1 MAIKNV
7 ILEPKA
13 IESKRNFMENNMKF
27 YNKWP
32 FHIGVIIFSIIS
44 DQLTKLW
51 ALSRFTDE
59 AGNMTYEKIPVIG
72 ELVRFQL
79 VFNKGAAFS
88 SRPQDLMP
96 FLPPWLFFLLISIVA
111 AVALA
116 WFYKSIDKRDYLSR
130 LGVVMILGGAVGNFI
145 DRMRMQ
151 MVVDF
156 IDCDFPDFIM
166 TRFPTFNVA
175 DSFVT
180 VGVALV
186 ILSPVFLKKLHK
198 QIKEEKDAEK
208 NSKENRVE
216 EEKDAEKNSKENREE
231 EKVSS

>member
-1 MAIKNV
+1 
-7 ILEPKA
+7 
-13 IESKRNFMENNMKF
+13 MKF

-32 FHIGVIIFSIIS
+32 FHIGVIVFSIVA

-51 ALSRFTDE
+51 ALARFTNETGAPNHDII
-59 AGNMTYEKIPVIG
+59 NVIG

-96 FLPPWLFFLLISIVA
+96 FLSPTVFFILISVVA
-111 AVALA
+111 AVVMFL
-116 WFYKSIDKRDYLSR
+116 FYRSIDKRDWMSR

-145 DRMRMQ
+145 DRMRLK

-156 IDCDFPDFIM
+156 IDCDLPDFIM

-180 VGVALV
+180 VGVAVV
-186 ILSPVFLKKLHK
+186 ILSPVILKKVHK
-198 QIKEEKDAEK
+198 QIKEEKEIEK
-208 NSKENRVE
+208 QKLADSKTPEAKPESNE
-216 EEKDAEKNSKENREE
+216 SEATEPKD
-231 EKVSS
+231 

>member
-1 MAIKNV
+1 
-7 ILEPKA
+7 
-13 IESKRNFMENNMKF
+13 MKF
-27 YNKWP
+27 YNKLP
-32 FHIGVIIFSIIS
+32 FHIIVILVSIVS

-51 ALSRFTDE
+51 ALARFTNDTG
-59 AGNMTYEKIPVIG
+59 APNHDIINVIG

-96 FLPPWLFFLLISIVA
+96 FLPSWVFYLLISVVA
-111 AVALA
+111 AVILF

-130 LGVVMILGGAVGNFI
+130 LGIVMIFGGAIGNFI

-186 ILSPVFLKKLHK
+186 ILSPVILRKLHK
-198 QIKEEKDAEK
+198 RIKEEEAAAKAAKDAMVTDAGAVGDAKTAGDAEK
-208 NSKENRVE
+208 
-216 EEKDAEKNSKENREE
+216 
-231 EKVSS
+231 

>member
-1 MAIKNV
+1 
-7 ILEPKA
+7 
-13 IESKRNFMENNMKF
+13 MENNTKF

-32 FHIGVIIFSIIS
+32 FHVAVIVFSIVS

-59 AGNMTYEKIPVIG
+59 TGAYTYEKIPVIG

-111 AVALA
+111 AFALA

-151 MVVDF
+151 QVVDF

-186 ILSPVFLKKLHK
+186 ILSPVFLRKLHK
-198 QIKEEKDAEK
+198 QIKEEKEAEK
-208 NSKENRVE
+208 KNE
-216 EEKDAEKNSKENREE
+216 EIKNEG
-231 EKVSS
+231 

>member
-1 MAIKNV
+1 
-7 ILEPKA
+7 
-13 IESKRNFMENNMKF
+13 MKF

-32 FHIGVIIFSIIS
+32 FHIAVVLFSIVA

-51 ALSRFTDE
+51 ALARFTNETGAPNHDII
-59 AGNMTYEKIPVIG
+59 NVIG

-96 FLPPWLFFLLISIVA
+96 FLSPTVFFILISVVA
-111 AVALA
+111 AVVMFF
-116 WFYKSIDKRDYLSR
+116 FYKNIDKRDWLSR

-145 DRMRMQ
+145 DRMRLQ

-166 TRFPTFNVA
+166 VRFPTFNVA

-180 VGVALV
+180 VGVAV
-186 ILSPVFLKKLHK
+186 IILSPVILKKVHK
-198 QIKEEKDAEK
+198 QIKEEKEIEK
-208 NSKENRVE
+208 QKLAGSKTPVAKPESNE
-216 EEKDAEKNSKENREE
+216 SEATEPKD
-231 EKVSS
+231 

>member
-1 MAIKNV
+1 
-7 ILEPKA
+7 
-13 IESKRNFMENNMKF
+13 MENNMKF

-32 FHIGVIIFSIIS
+32 FHVAVIIFSIIS

-111 AVALA
+111 AVALV

-156 IDCDFPDFIM
+156 IDCDIPDIHIM
-166 TRFPTFNVA
+166 DFNMVRFPTFNVA

-186 ILSPVFLKKLHK
+186 ILSPVILRKLHK
-198 QIKEEKDAEK
+198 QMKEEKDAEK
-208 NSKENRVE
+208 KAKENSVE
-216 EEKDAEKNSKENREE
+216 EKNVEKNREPAE
-231 EKVSS
+231 S

>member
-1 MAIKNV
+1 
-7 ILEPKA
+7 
-13 IESKRNFMENNMKF
+13 MKF
-27 YNKWP
+27 YNKIP
-32 FHIGVIIFSIIS
+32 FHIAIIVFSIVS

-51 ALSRFTDE
+51 ALARFTNETGAPNHDVI
-59 AGNMTYEKIPVIG
+59 NVIG

-88 SRPQDLMP
+88 SRPQDLLP

-111 AVALA
+111 AVVLF
-116 WFYKSIDKRDYLSR
+116 WFYKSVDKRDYLSR
-130 LGVVMILGGAVGNFI
+130 MGIVIIFGGAVGNFI
-145 DRMRMQ
+145 DRMRLQ

-186 ILSPVFLKKLHK
+186 ILSPLLLKKLHK
-198 QIKEEKDAEK
+198 QIKEEEAAAKAAKSAKAEEAAKDEIAAKDAEIK
-208 NSKENRVE
+208 
-216 EEKDAEKNSKENREE
+216 
-231 EKVSS
+231 

>member
-1 MAIKNV
+1 
-7 ILEPKA
+7 
-13 IESKRNFMENNMKF
+13 MKF
-27 YNKWP
+27 YNKIP
-32 FHIGVIIFSIIS
+32 FHIAIIVFSIVS

-51 ALSRFTDE
+51 ALARFTNETGAPNHDVV
-59 AGNMTYEKIPVIG
+59 NVIG

-88 SRPQDLMP
+88 SRPQDLLP

-111 AVALA
+111 AVVLF
-116 WFYKSIDKRDYLSR
+116 WFYKSVDKRDYLSR
-130 LGVVMILGGAVGNFI
+130 MGIVMIFGGAVGNFI
-145 DRMRMQ
+145 DRMRLQ

-186 ILSPVFLKKLHK
+186 ILSPIILRKLHK
-198 QIKEEKDAEK
+198 QIKEEEAAAKAAKSAKAEEAAKDEIAAKDAEIK
-208 NSKENRVE
+208 
-216 EEKDAEKNSKENREE
+216 
-231 EKVSS
+231 

>member
-1 MAIKNV
+1 
-7 ILEPKA
+7 
-13 IESKRNFMENNMKF
+13 MKF
-27 YNKWP
+27 YNKLP
-32 FHIGVIIFSIIS
+32 FHIGLIVFSIVA

-51 ALSRFTDE
+51 AVARFTNETGAQTHDYI
-59 AGNMTYEKIPVIG
+59 NVVG
-72 ELVRFQL
+72 EFIRFGL

-96 FLPPWLFFLLISIVA
+96 FLPPWLFFLIISIVA
-111 AVALA
+111 AVALG
-116 WFYKSIDKRDYLSR
+116 WFYRSIDKRDWLSR

-145 DRMRMQ
+145 DRMRLQ

-156 IDCDFPDFIM
+156 IDCDLPDFIM

-186 ILSPVFLKKLHK
+186 ILSPVILKKLHK
-198 QIKEEKDAEK
+198 QIKDEKEAEK
-208 NSKENRVE
+208 KAKEE
-216 EEKDAEKNSKENREE
+216 TEKKDEQ
-231 EKVSS
+231 

>member
-1 MAIKNV
+1 MDRQELCEIEEGSWNLKIIDV
-7 ILEPKA
+7 I
-13 IESKRNFMENNMKF
+13 
-27 YNKWP
+27 NKWP
-32 FHIGVIIFSIIS
+32 FHLGVIVFSIVS

-51 ALSRFTDE
+51 ALVRFTNDTG
-59 AGNMTYEKIPVIG
+59 APNHDVINVIG
-72 ELVRFQL
+72 EWIRFQL

-111 AVALA
+111 SVVLL
-116 WFYKSIDKRDYLSR
+116 WFYRSIDKRDWMSR

-145 DRMRMQ
+145 DRMRLS

-156 IDCDFPDFIM
+156 IDCDLPDFIM

-180 VGVALV
+180 VGVAVV
-186 ILSPVFLKKLHK
+186 ILSPVILRKLHK
-198 QIKEEKDAEK
+198 QIKDEKQGTEH
-208 NSKENRVE
+208 
-216 EEKDAEKNSKENREE
+216 
-231 EKVSS
+231 

>member
-1 MAIKNV
+1 MT
-7 ILEPKA
+7 
-13 IESKRNFMENNMKF
+13 KF

-32 FHIGVIIFSIIS
+32 FHVGVILFSIVA

-51 ALSRFTDE
+51 AIVRFTNETGAPNHDIIE
-59 AGNMTYEKIPVIG
+59 VIG
-72 ELVRFQL
+72 DLVRFQL

-96 FLPPWLFFLLISIVA
+96 FLSPTVFFILISVVA
-111 AVALA
+111 CVVMFV
-116 WFYKSIDKRDYLSR
+116 FYKSIDKRDWLSR

-145 DRMRMQ
+145 DRMRLK

-156 IDCDFPDFIM
+156 IDCDFPDISFQNFSM

-180 VGVALV
+180 VGVAV
-186 ILSPVFLKKLHK
+186 IILSPIILKKIHK
-198 QIKEEKDAEK
+198 EIKAEK
-208 NSKENRVE
+208 E
-216 EEKDAEKNSKENREE
+216 AEKKALAAKKEKPAAGD
-231 EKVSS
+231 EK

>member
-1 MAIKNV
+1 
-7 ILEPKA
+7 
-13 IESKRNFMENNMKF
+13 MKF

-32 FHIGVIIFSIIS
+32 FHLGLILFSIVA

-51 ALSRFTDE
+51 AVARFTNETGAPNHEYID
-59 AGNMTYEKIPVIG
+59 VIG
-72 ELVRFQL
+72 SLVRFSL

-111 AVALA
+111 SVVLL
-116 WFYKSIDKRDYLSR
+116 WFYRSIDKRDWMSR

-145 DRMRMQ
+145 DRMRLQ

-156 IDCDFPDFIM
+156 IDCDLPDFIM

-180 VGVALV
+180 VGVAIV
-186 ILSPVFLKKLHK
+186 ILSPFVLKKIHR
-198 QIKEEKDAEK
+198 QIKEEKEQVK
-208 NSKENRVE
+208 
-216 EEKDAEKNSKENREE
+216 EEKEQAKGDLQ
-231 EKVSS
+231 

>member
-1 MAIKNV
+1 
-7 ILEPKA
+7 
-13 IESKRNFMENNMKF
+13 MEKF

-32 FHIGVIIFSIIS
+32 FHVVVIIFSIVA

-51 ALSRFTDE
+51 ALTRFTDE
-59 AGNMTYEKIPVIG
+59 TGAFTYEKIPVIG

-151 MVVDF
+151 QVVDF
-156 IDCDFPDFIM
+156 IDCDIPDIHIM
-166 TRFPTFNVA
+166 DFNMVRFPTFNVA

-186 ILSPVFLKKLHK
+186 ILSPVLLSKLHK
-198 QIKEEKDAEK
+198 QIKEEKEAEK
-208 NSKENRVE
+208 NAKEIPPNT
-216 EEKDAEKNSKENREE
+216 
-231 EKVSS
+231 

>member
-1 MAIKNV
+1 
-7 ILEPKA
+7 
-13 IESKRNFMENNMKF
+13 MKF
-27 YNKWP
+27 YNKIP
-32 FHIGVIIFSIIS
+32 FHIAIIVISIVS

-51 ALSRFTDE
+51 ALARFTNDTGAQNHE
-59 AGNMTYEKIPVIG
+59 VINVVG

-96 FLPPWLFFLLISIVA
+96 FLPSWVFFLLISIVA
-111 AVALA
+111 AVVLF
-116 WFYKSIDKRDYLSR
+116 WFYKSVDKRDYLSR
-130 LGVVMILGGAVGNFI
+130 LGIVMIFGGAIGNFI

-186 ILSPVFLKKLHK
+186 ILSPVILKKLHK
-198 QIKEEKDAEK
+198 QIKEEEAAKKA
-208 NSKENRVE
+208 
-216 EEKDAEKNSKENREE
+216 EKDAAKSAADES
-231 EKVSS
+231 EKVAEEAEAEKTEYK

>member
-1 MAIKNV
+1 MDRQELCEIEEGSWNLKIIDV
-7 ILEPKA
+7 I
-13 IESKRNFMENNMKF
+13 
-27 YNKWP
+27 NKWP
-32 FHIGVIIFSIIS
+32 FHLGVIVFSIVS

-51 ALSRFTDE
+51 ALVRFTNDTG
-59 AGNMTYEKIPVIG
+59 APNHDVINVIG
-72 ELVRFQL
+72 EWIRFQL

-111 AVALA
+111 SVVLL
-116 WFYKSIDKRDYLSR
+116 WFYRSIDKRDWMSR

-145 DRMRMQ
+145 DRMRLS

-156 IDCDFPDFIM
+156 IDCDLPDFIM

-180 VGVALV
+180 VGVAVV
-186 ILSPVFLKKLHK
+186 ILSPVILRKLHK
-198 QIKEEKDAEK
+198 QIKEEKQGTEH
-208 NSKENRVE
+208 
-216 EEKDAEKNSKENREE
+216 
-231 EKVSS
+231 

>member
-1 MAIKNV
+1 
-7 ILEPKA
+7 
-13 IESKRNFMENNMKF
+13 MKF

-32 FHIGVIIFSIIS
+32 FHIGVIVFSIVA

-51 ALSRFTDE
+51 ALARFTNETGAPNHDII
-59 AGNMTYEKIPVIG
+59 NVIG

-96 FLPPWLFFLLISIVA
+96 FLSPTVFFILISIVA
-111 AVALA
+111 CVVMFF
-116 WFYKSIDKRDYLSR
+116 FYRNIDKRDWMSR

-145 DRMRMQ
+145 DRMRLK

-156 IDCDFPDFIM
+156 IDCDLPDFIM

-180 VGVALV
+180 VGVAV
-186 ILSPVFLKKLHK
+186 IILSPVILKKVHK
-198 QIKEEKDAEK
+198 EIKAEK
-208 NSKENRVE
+208 E
-216 EEKDAEKNSKENREE
+216 AEKKAAAEKSCQPECNEVESKDLEA
-231 EKVSS
+231 K

>member
-1 MAIKNV
+1 
-7 ILEPKA
+7 
-13 IESKRNFMENNMKF
+13 MKF

-32 FHIGVIIFSIIS
+32 FHIAVVLFSIVA

-51 ALSRFTDE
+51 ALARFTNETGAPNHDII
-59 AGNMTYEKIPVIG
+59 NVIG

-96 FLPPWLFFLLISIVA
+96 FLSPTVFFILISIVA
-111 AVALA
+111 CVVMFF
-116 WFYKSIDKRDYLSR
+116 FYRNIDKRDWMSR

-145 DRMRMQ
+145 DRMRLK

-156 IDCDFPDFIM
+156 IDCDLPDFIM

-180 VGVALV
+180 VGVAII
-186 ILSPVFLKKLHK
+186 ILSPVLLKKVHK
-198 QIKEEKDAEK
+198 QIKEEKEIEQKLAD
-208 NSKENRVE
+208 SKTTEANPE
-216 EEKDAEKNSKENREE
+216 SNESEATEPKD
-231 EKVSS
+231 

>member
-1 MAIKNV
+1 MT
-7 ILEPKA
+7 
-13 IESKRNFMENNMKF
+13 KF

-32 FHIGVIIFSIIS
+32 FHVGVILFSIVA

-51 ALSRFTDE
+51 ALARFTNETGAPNHDIIE
-59 AGNMTYEKIPVIG
+59 VIG

-96 FLPPWLFFLLISIVA
+96 FLSPTVFFILISIVA
-111 AVALA
+111 CVVMFF
-116 WFYKSIDKRDYLSR
+116 FYKSIDKRDWLSR

-145 DRMRMQ
+145 DRMRLK

-156 IDCDFPDFIM
+156 IDCDFPDISFQKFSM

-180 VGVALV
+180 VGVAV
-186 ILSPVFLKKLHK
+186 IILSPVILKKIHK
-198 QIKEEKDAEK
+198 EIKAEK
-208 NSKENRVE
+208 E
-216 EEKDAEKNSKENREE
+216 AEKKALAAKKEKPAAGD
-231 EKVSS
+231 EK

>member
-1 MAIKNV
+1 
-7 ILEPKA
+7 
-13 IESKRNFMENNMKF
+13 MKF

-32 FHIGVIIFSIIS
+32 FHIGIIVFSIVA

-51 ALSRFTDE
+51 ALARFTNETGAPNHDII
-59 AGNMTYEKIPVIG
+59 NVIG
-72 ELVRFQL
+72 EFVRFQL

-96 FLPPWLFFLLISIVA
+96 FLSPTVFFILISVVA
-111 AVALA
+111 AVVMFF
-116 WFYKSIDKRDYLSR
+116 FYRNIDKRDWMSR

-145 DRMRMQ
+145 DRMRLQ

-156 IDCDFPDFIM
+156 IDCDLPDFIM

-180 VGVALV
+180 VGVAV
-186 ILSPVFLKKLHK
+186 ILLSPVLLKKIHK
-198 QIKEEKDAEK
+198 EIKAEK
-208 NSKENRVE
+208 E
-216 EEKDAEKNSKENREE
+216 AEKQKTNDDEE
-231 EKVSS
+231 PKDKA

>member
-1 MAIKNV
+1 
-7 ILEPKA
+7 
-13 IESKRNFMENNMKF
+13 MEKF

-32 FHIGVIIFSIIS
+32 FHVAVIVFSIVA

-51 ALSRFTDE
+51 AVSRFTDE
-59 AGNMTYEKIPVIG
+59 AGNFTYEKIPVIG
-72 ELVRFQL
+72 NLVRFQL
-79 VFNKGAAFS
+79 VYNNGAAFS

-96 FLPPWLFFLLISIVA
+96 FLPPWLFFLLISIIA
-111 AVALA
+111 AVALV

-156 IDCDFPDFIM
+156 IDCDIPDIHIM
-166 TRFPTFNVA
+166 DFNMVRFPTFNVA

-186 ILSPVFLKKLHK
+186 ILSPVILRKLHK

-208 NSKENRVE
+208 EAKT
-216 EEKDAEKNSKENREE
+216 
-231 EKVSS
+231 